1 MHQGN
6 GKHTRRIRSVS
17 CVQYA
22 EGSAADSDTAEQG
35 RRTLA
40 KHIVQL
46 DLVRLDFGRTER
58 LERRAGRRLLLCGV
72 VLCGRRQRGAGAF
85 GRRVYRWRR
94 FEKAGKR
101 SKLSQAAEAEEDQD
115 NGRRTIAAM
124 AARGQTPPSA
134 LRFRRFPDA
143 TGVLLIRHTTRG
155 SSAQEPPTGA
165 RSDATVGA
173 RTSAG
178 AGAYSKLPAAQG
190 TLDHLRP
197 LTPCAYTVSPEPQ
210 RRRYAHRGC
219 VQCCSALDASPAL
232 HIPPLSAM
240 LTPLQPTRS
249 FVSARTAMLLRSLR
263 ISMRSMKY
271 CRARSCRRPKPR
283 SEFFMQSLGAHNA

>member
-85 GRRVYRWRR
+85 GRRVHRWRR

-124 AARGQTPPSA
+124 AARGQTQTSPYVSADFRTLLGCCSLDTQRVAAALRSSLPVRAVMQPSA
-134 LRFRRFPDA
+134 H
-143 TGVLLIRHTTRG
+143 V
-155 SSAQEPPTGA
+155 
-165 RSDATVGA
+165 
-173 RTSAG
+173 
-178 AGAYSKLPAAQG
+178 
-190 TLDHLRP
+190 RP
-197 LTPCAYTVSPEPQ
+197 LALELIASFPQ
-210 RRRYAHRGC
+210 
-219 VQCCSALDASPAL
+219 
-232 HIPPLSAM
+232 
-240 LTPLQPTRS
+240 
-249 FVSARTAMLLRSLR
+249 LRVR
-263 ISMRSMKY
+263 WIT
-271 CRARSCRRPKPR
+271 
-283 SEFFMQSLGAHNA
+283 